1 MTFELAEQAI
11 WRHHSGGH
19 SHQSLTIQTKW
30 MINKTYRWSPQCVCT
45 QGSITVH
52 LVTLHWCRMLRWTP
66 LCLRLLFPWIFVR
79 LCENVSLFDKRNYAL
94 SVLAGWFGQHERLST
109 PALHNTEGTWSSSSI
124 PFMSLTPLSVMD
136 NSLCFSPP
144 TNEHQYQSLGVRDW
158 WHGLIVPSNWYP
170 SMQRVHFPD
179 WVTEW
184 SPGYCTLAKQP
195 NEHLTI
201 EW

>member
-1 MTFELAEQAI
+1 MKP
-11 WRHHSGGH
+11 S
-19 SHQSLTIQTKW
+19 
-30 MINKTYRWSPQCVCT
+30 VCPY
-45 QGSITVH
+45 SRI
-52 LVTLHWCRMLRWTP
+52 TLHWPMFL
-66 LCLRLLFPWIFVR
+66 LRLPKVLDASLDSSLPPSSFSLNFCR

-94 SVLAGWFGQHERLST
+94 SVLAAWFGQHERLST

-136 NSLCFSPP
+136 NSPCFSPP
-144 TNEHQYQSLGVRDW
+144 ANEHQYQSLGVRDW

-170 SMQRVHFPD
+170 SMQRVHSSD
-179 WVTEW
+179 WVTER
-184 SPGYCTLAKQP
+184 SPGYCTPAKQP